1 VTKAIAERAFPG
13 AALSVVLRGEM
24 VAFSGFGR
32 FTFDEAAAEV
42 KPETIFDI
50 ASLTKPVAATT
61 MAMILYE
68 RSLLDLDAPVSGVVP
83 ELADNP
89 DSRSQHITFRMLLAH
104 SSGLPAHARLFETA
118 HGDEVF
124 RAACRLP
131 LMAAPGTRAE
141 YSDIGFIVLGKA
153 LERLADEDLDT
164 FSRREIFGPLG
175 MVRTRFNPPAAIRS
189 SIAPTRNDPERKKI
203 QGEVDDENAEAMG
216 GVAGHAGLF
225 STVRDLAIFAN
236 CLLSGGPPLLSADAV
251 SLFTIRQKSPPG
263 SSWALGW
270 DTPTA
275 PSSSGKYLSPR
286 SYGHL
291 GFTGTSLWVDP
302 ERHLAI
308 ALLTNRT
315 WPDRRSQAIKK
326 VRPAVHDAIV
336 EALNLT

>member
-1 VTKAIAERAFPG
+1 M
-13 AALSVVLRGEM
+13 VLRGEM
-24 VAFSGFGR
+24 VAFSGFGK
-32 FTFDEAAAEV
+32 FTYDAAASEV
-42 KPETIFDI
+42 KPETVFDV

-68 RSLLDLDAPVSGVVP
+68 RGLLALDEPVSVVVP
-83 ELADNP
+83 ELEANP
-89 DSRSQHITFRMLLAH
+89 DSRSQQITFRMLLAH
-104 SSGLPAHARLFETA
+104 SSGLPAHARLFEA
-118 HGDEVF
+118 VQGEEVF

-131 LMAAPGTRAE
+131 LVAAPGTHAE

-153 LERLADEDLDT
+153 LERLAGEDIDT
-164 FSRREIFGPLG
+164 FCRREIFAPLG
-175 MVRTRFNPPAAIRS
+175 MIRTMFKPPVATRS
-189 SIAPTRNDPERKKI
+189 SIPPTRNDPQRKTI
-203 QGEVDDENAEAMG
+203 QGEVDDENADAMG

-225 STVRDLAIFAN
+225 STVRDLAVFAN
-236 CLLSGGPPLLSADAV
+236 CLLNGGSPLLRPEVV
-251 SLFTIRQKSPPG
+251 SLFTSRQKLPPE

-291 GFTGTSLWVDP
+291 GFTGSSLWIDP

-326 VRPAVHDAIV
+326 VRPALHDAIV